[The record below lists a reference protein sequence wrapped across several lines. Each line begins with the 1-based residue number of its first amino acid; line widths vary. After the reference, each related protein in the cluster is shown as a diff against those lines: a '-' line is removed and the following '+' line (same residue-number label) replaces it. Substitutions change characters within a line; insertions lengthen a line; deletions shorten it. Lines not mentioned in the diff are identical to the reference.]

1 MVLKASEVLD
11 LKMLGPK
18 GLVFSNIKMWGVH
31 IDSKL
36 NFNLHI
42 DIICKSA
49 SNQQKALVWLK
60 RYLGHEETF
69 VLLNSFIYSNFN
81 YWPLAWMS
89 SSKRSLNKIKN
100 LQKRALRFV
109 LDDYTS
115 SYELLLEKSGKPTM
129 NLSRERRL

>member
-18 GLVFSNIKMWGVH
+18 ELVFSNIKMLGVH

-49 SNQQKALVWLK
+49 SNQQKALV
-60 RYLGHEETF
+60 
-69 VLLNSFIYSNFN
+69 
-81 YWPLAWMS
+81 
-89 SSKRSLNKIKN
+89 
-100 LQKRALRFV
+100 
-109 LDDYTS
+109 
-115 SYELLLEKSGKPTM
+115 
-129 NLSRERRL
+129 